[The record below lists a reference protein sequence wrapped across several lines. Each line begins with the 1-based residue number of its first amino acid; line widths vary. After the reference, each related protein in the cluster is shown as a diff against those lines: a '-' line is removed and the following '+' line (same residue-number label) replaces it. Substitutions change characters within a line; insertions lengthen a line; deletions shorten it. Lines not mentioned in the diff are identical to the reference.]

1 MQGNAMEAGE
11 DDRAAPAR
19 ALAERVSEAMF
30 DGDAASRHLGM
41 EITHIAPGEATL
53 AMTVRAEMLNGHG
66 ICHGGYMFL
75 LADSAF
81 AFACNSYNRSAVAA
95 HADISF
101 LRGVSPGEVLTARAF
116 EVHREGRNGVYD
128 VEVTGRDGVRVAL
141 FRGKSRTIRGS
152 FVPETN
158 DGGEA

>member
-1 MQGNAMEAGE
+1 MEADGE
-11 DDRAAPAR
+11 DRAASAQ
-19 ALAERVSEAMF
+19 ALAEQVSKAMF
-30 DGDAASRHLGM
+30 DKDVASRHLGM

-53 AMTVRAEMLNGHG
+53 TMTVREEMLNGHG

-81 AFACNSYNRSAVAA
+81 AFACNSYNQSTVAA

-101 LRGVSPGEVLTARAF
+101 LRAVSRGDVLTARAF

-128 VEVTGRDGVRVAL
+128 IEVTDQDGVKVAV

-152 FVPETN
+152 FVPQPDEN
-158 DGGEA
+158 GEA